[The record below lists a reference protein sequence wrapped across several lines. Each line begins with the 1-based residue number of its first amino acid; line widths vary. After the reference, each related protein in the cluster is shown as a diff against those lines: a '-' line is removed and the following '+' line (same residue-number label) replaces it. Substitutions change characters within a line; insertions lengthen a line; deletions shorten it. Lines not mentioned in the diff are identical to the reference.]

1 MPESGER
8 EETPKPGGAKAPGG
22 GGVDVKK
29 VRLGVLAALAVAGI
43 VVLAI
48 VLLGGD
54 SGDESTT
61 AAEEESQ
68 VAALSE
74 AELLAEASGLGSPI
88 YWVGPR
94 EDTESYE
101 LTTSE
106 EGRTYIRY
114 LTGDAEAGD
123 ERADFISVG
132 TYPFPDAKAGLQR
145 SAASGEGRLE
155 QGKGYDLL
163 VPASGDNVYVVFDD
177 QPDLQVEVF
186 SPQPGEAE
194 QLVGDGSLAPVG

>member
-1 MPESGER
+1 MPESGENVDER
-8 EETPKPGGAKAPGG
+8 KAGDDGADRL
-22 GGVDVKK
+22 DVNR
-29 VRLGVLAALAVAGI
+29 VRKWVLAALVAVGI

-54 SGDESTT
+54 SGDDDSSTAEGESP
-61 AAEEESQ
+61 A
-68 VAALSE
+68 VALSE
-74 AELLAEASGLGSPI
+74 AELLAEASGLGGPV

-101 LTTSE
+101 LTTTE

-132 TYPFPDAKAGLQR
+132 TYPFPDAKEGLQR
-145 SAASGEGRLE
+145 SAAGGEGKLE
-155 QGKGYDLL
+155 HGQGYDLL
-163 VPASGDNVYVVFDD
+163 VPASGNNVYVVFDD

-194 QLVGDGSLAPVG
+194 RLARDGSLAPVG